1 MKLKIILIF
10 AVLMVIFGCDNQY
23 HLSQKKKEKLI
34 TIVDSLFEIDQ
45 GSRNKLSIPDS
56 IYSLEEGTYMNLP
69 QVLRDSLGVDY
80 DNYKKSFDSL
90 IALMKES
97 DITNTEKLI
106 EITEKYGF
114 PSAKRLG
121 VNKSKA
127 YMIFVH
133 TPKIY
138 YPRVESLVLKEYE
151 QSRMS
156 EYEKEYIFWHI
167 KGRKGLPP
175 MAGKNGEAISN

>member
-10 AVLMVIFGCDNQY
+10 AALMVIFGCGNQ
-23 HLSQKKKEKLI
+23 HQLSQKKKIELI

-45 GSRNKLSIPDS
+45 RSRHKLSIPDS
-56 IYSLEEGTYMNLP
+56 IYGLGEGTYMNLP
-69 QVLRDSLGVDY
+69 QVLRDSLGVNY
-80 DNYKKSFDSL
+80 DNYRKKFDSL
-90 IALMKES
+90 VALMKES

-121 VNKSKA
+121 VYKSKA

-133 TPKIY
+133 SPKFFHPQI
-138 YPRVESLVLKEYE
+138 ESLILEEYKEG
-151 QSRMS
+151 RIN

-167 KGRKGLPP
+167 KGRKSLPP
-175 MAGKNGEAISN
+175 RAGKNGEEIWN